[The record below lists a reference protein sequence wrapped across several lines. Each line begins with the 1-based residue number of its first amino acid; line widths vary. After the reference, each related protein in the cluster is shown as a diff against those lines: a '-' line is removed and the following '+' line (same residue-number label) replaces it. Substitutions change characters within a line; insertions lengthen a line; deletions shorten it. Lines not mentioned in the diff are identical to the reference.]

1 MSSPSLPSLSSLH
14 PVPRAQGFVT
24 ARSVLADLELQ
35 HDRSTDVIAPT
46 EKPKRGRPKKAVGA
60 DDASTRPRARKT
72 TTAIEDN
79 SVLGDVA
86 AKPKTRKREATTTN
100 EEGAVVAPPPPK
112 RGRPKKAIAIE
123 DAAIASTDTVEAT
136 KPVAKRGRKK
146 ALEPTVN
153 NDNDAAAERPKP
165 QPKPRKTKAQSVE
178 DTTATSDVLAVDNA
192 LDSGVPPVVPNEAPI
207 EVLAPRRKRD
217 WTPPTESF
225 LPPSFQQS
233 SDTSPNPESAAAH
246 DHEGNEDTGDV
257 PVASDFTRLMGDFAY
272 QEDNARP
279 APSLSRTP
287 SGGPTTKR
295 KRLDPVAVTATE
307 ESKRRKKKVV
317 EPKEP
322 KEPKLKPPK
331 KPKAPKKKPLTIT
344 ALATA
349 AYLPQSAST
358 DVDQTKLISD
368 FFPQPQPDAVAL
380 PEEAIVAKPTTSK
393 KSVRAAEDK
402 PAPKRKRTVKKV
414 QITVPEIHVKL
425 DSPEAARENAKR
437 QQWLFGSS
445 SQLAAAES
453 PTELRDLQQAI
464 KESEDMIS
472 SQQMDVS
479 RATSCAHVPSAPHGT
494 SLSIGQADRVLWMS
508 AARDFEDSTFASDES
523 RDNDNLVVVS
533 ESLRPQYPPS
543 SANSAP
549 DFRLTEVRPQ
559 VEVLTISSS
568 APKERESPDSGYV
581 DVDQVGC
588 ASLSTSRLSERP
600 TDLPLASS
608 KTKAVASGVPKP
620 LEIIS
625 LDTTP
630 ETEVLPRRALGAR
643 DPNSNITRQTF
654 DVEDKDSDVSP
665 RKSTTKPSIV
675 CLDSP
680 KKRSVGRPRKI
691 ISDAAQISP
700 IAIRQVFVDSSASSA
715 REEARQKFLAA
726 SPTRVA
732 LRSSQGGLH
741 DILPST
747 ALSPPS
753 KSRNGLSKSEPAPNR
768 VSPSRPRGRPR
779 RSPSPGDLPV
789 PSQLRK
795 LPSSPSTPSK
805 HVAITEPSSDYLDID
820 AISDIDIATHA
831 PSPPRRTPTSPPKAT
846 LEFDRPPPPPLP
858 AIAASTARCSAKQIL
873 AEWPGIA
880 PTLFPKITRTVRSTP
895 PSQDHK
901 NPTWHEKILLYDPIV
916 LEDLTLWLNAQ
927 GSDKTHC
934 MRDIVSSKPTL
945 TIPVLKMKAF
955 LNSRQHSK
963 AESYLSSST
972 AEATTHETSRPSTP
986 TEWWLAREN
995 AFDTANRIYKKLYR
1009 DSDESHYSREQDYDE
1024 DDSRSLPP
1032 LSPSSPDWNAS
1043 RWFWTTEHSEM
1054 WVDHVDWIMLDL
1066 NDGIQQVSVNK
1077 TATAISSS
1085 ELQLDADAKPAGPAK
1100 KPGDTQE
1107 KFENG
1112 QISQAEVKSTN
1123 AAELRRRPKLTIQI
1137 PSGIPDYY
1145 SKHGPNDYSSCKPR
1159 ITSEE
1164 RAEWRKN
1171 MF

>member
-1 MSSPSLPSLSSLH
+1 
-14 PVPRAQGFVT
+14 
-24 ARSVLADLELQ
+24 
-35 HDRSTDVIAPT
+35 
-46 EKPKRGRPKKAVGA
+46 
-60 DDASTRPRARKT
+60 
-72 TTAIEDN
+72 
-79 SVLGDVA
+79 
-86 AKPKTRKREATTTN
+86 
-100 EEGAVVAPPPPK
+100 
-112 RGRPKKAIAIE
+112 
-123 DAAIASTDTVEAT
+123 
-136 KPVAKRGRKK
+136 
-146 ALEPTVN
+146 
-153 NDNDAAAERPKP
+153 
-165 QPKPRKTKAQSVE
+165 
-178 DTTATSDVLAVDNA
+178 
-192 LDSGVPPVVPNEAPI
+192 
-207 EVLAPRRKRD
+207 
-217 WTPPTESF
+217 
-225 LPPSFQQS
+225 
-233 SDTSPNPESAAAH
+233 
-246 DHEGNEDTGDV
+246 
-257 PVASDFTRLMGDFAY
+257 
-272 QEDNARP
+272 
-279 APSLSRTP
+279 
-287 SGGPTTKR
+287 
-295 KRLDPVAVTATE
+295 
-307 ESKRRKKKVV
+307 
-317 EPKEP
+317 
-322 KEPKLKPPK
+322 
-331 KPKAPKKKPLTIT
+331 
-344 ALATA
+344 
-349 AYLPQSAST
+349 
-358 DVDQTKLISD
+358 
-368 FFPQPQPDAVAL
+368 
-380 PEEAIVAKPTTSK
+380 
-393 KSVRAAEDK
+393 
-402 PAPKRKRTVKKV
+402 
-414 QITVPEIHVKL
+414 
-425 DSPEAARENAKR
+425 
-437 QQWLFGSS
+437 
-445 SQLAAAES
+445 
-453 PTELRDLQQAI
+453 
-464 KESEDMIS
+464 MIS
-472 SQQMDVS
+472 SQQRDIS

-549 DFRLTEVRPQ
+549 DFRLAEVRPQ

-568 APKERESPDSGYV
+568 APKERESYV

-588 ASLSTSRLSERP
+588 ASLSTSRFSERP

-654 DVEDKDSDVSP
+654 DVEDIDSDVSP

-726 SPTRVA
+726 SPTRVS
-732 LRSSQGGLH
+732 LRSSQRGLH

-805 HVAITEPSSDYLDID
+805 HVAIAEPSSDYLDID

-880 PTLFPKITRTVRSTP
+880 PTLFPKITRTVRSIP

-927 GSDKTHC
+927 GVRIEVSVPKVVKGKGKKKSDVFET
-934 MRDIVSSKPTL
+934 S
-945 TIPVLKMKAF
+945 
-955 LNSRQHSK
+955 
-963 AESYLSSST
+963 E
-972 AEATTHETSRPSTP
+972 EATELVQEELQPWMVQKCQLKANTHHFSAQNESIPQKQTTQQGRILPIKQHRRSNDSRNLKTIN
-986 TEWWLAREN
+986 TDRM
-995 AFDTANRIYKKLYR
+995 
-1009 DSDESHYSREQDYDE
+1009 DYDE

-1043 RWFWTTEHSEM
+1043 RWFWTTERSEM

-1085 ELQLDADAKPAGPAK
+1085 ELQLDTDAKPVGPAK

-1145 SKHGPNDYSSCKPR
+1145 SKHGPNDYSSCKPH

>member
-1 MSSPSLPSLSSLH
+1 MSSPSLPSLSSLR
-14 PVPRAQGFVT
+14 PVPRTQGFIT

-35 HDRSTDVIAPT
+35 HDLSTDVIAPP
-46 EKPKRGRPKKAVGA
+46 EKPKRGRPKKAVSA
-60 DDASTRPRARKT
+60 DDAPTRPRARKT
-72 TTAIEDN
+72 TTAIEDT

-100 EEGAVVAPPPPK
+100 EEGAVVAPPVPK

-123 DAAIASTDTVEAT
+123 DATIATTDTVEAT

-146 ALEPTVN
+146 ASESTVN
-153 NDNDAAAERPKP
+153 NDNDAAAEKPKP

-178 DTTATSDVLAVDNA
+178 DTTAISEVLAVDNA
-192 LDSGVPPVVPNEAPI
+192 LDSGVPPAVPDEAPI
-207 EVLAPRRKRD
+207 EVLDLDPAPRRKRD

-233 SDTSPNPESAAAH
+233 SDTPPNPESAATF
-246 DHEGNEDTGDV
+246 DHEGNEDTGDA

-279 APSLSRTP
+279 APSLSRTT
-287 SGGPTTKR
+287 SDGPTTKR
-295 KRLDPVAVTATE
+295 KRLDPVDVTATE
-307 ESKRRKKKVV
+307 EPKKRRKKAV

-322 KEPKLKPPK
+322 KEPKPKPPK

-368 FFPQPQPDAVAL
+368 FFPQPQSDAVAL
-380 PEEAIVAKPTTSK
+380 PEEAVVAKPTASK
-393 KSVRAAEDK
+393 KNVRAAEDK

-414 QITVPEIHVKL
+414 QITVPEIDVKL

-453 PTELRDLQQAI
+453 PTELRDLQQAL

-472 SQQMDVS
+472 SQQMDIS

-494 SLSIGQADRVLWMS
+494 SLSIGQADRALWMS
-508 AARDFEDSTFASDES
+508 AARDFEDSTFASDECC
-523 RDNDNLVVVS
+523 DNDDLVAVS
-533 ESLRPQYPPS
+533 EPLRPQCPPS
-543 SANSAP
+543 SAKSTP
-549 DFRLTEVRPQ
+549 DSRVSEVRPQ
-559 VEVLTISSS
+559 VEVLTTSSS
-568 APKERESPDSGYV
+568 APKVLESPDSGYV
-581 DVDQVGC
+581 DLDQIGGTSPSTT
-588 ASLSTSRLSERP
+588 SLP
-600 TDLPLASS
+600 TDVPPASS
-608 KTKAVASGVPKP
+608 KTRAVASGDSKL

-630 ETEVLPRRALGAR
+630 ETEVMPRRALSTR
-643 DPNSNITRQTF
+643 DPNTNITRQTF
-654 DVEDKDSDVSP
+654 DVEDKSSEVSP
-665 RKSTTKPSIV
+665 RKPTTKPSIV

-680 KKRSVGRPRKI
+680 KKRSVGRLRKI

-700 IAIRQVFVDSSASSA
+700 IAIRQVFVDSSTSSA

-726 SPTRVA
+726 SPTRTS
-732 LRSSQGGLH
+732 LQHSQGGLH
-741 DILPST
+741 GILPST
-747 ALSPPS
+747 TLSLHS

-779 RSPSPGDLPV
+779 QSPSPGDLPV
-789 PSQLRK
+789 PSQLGK
-795 LPSSPSTPSK
+795 LPSLPSAPSK
-805 HVAITEPSSDYLDID
+805 HVAVAEPSSDYLDID

-831 PSPPRRTPTSPPKAT
+831 PSPPRRTPASPPKTT

-858 AIAASTARCSAKQIL
+858 TIAASTARCSAKQIL

-880 PTLFPKITRTVRSTP
+880 PTLFPKITKTVRSTP

-927 GSDKTHC
+927 GV
-934 MRDIVSSKPTL
+934 RFEVSVPK
-945 TIPVLKMKAF
+945 
-955 LNSRQHSK
+955 
-963 AESYLSSST
+963 
-972 AEATTHETSRPSTP
+972 
-986 TEWWLAREN
+986 
-995 AFDTANRIYKKLYR
+995 
-1009 DSDESHYSREQDYDE
+1009 DYDE
-1024 DDSRSLPP
+1024 DDVESLPP

-1043 RWFWTTEHSEM
+1043 RWFWTTERSEM
-1054 WVDHVDWIMLDL
+1054 WVDHVDWIMIDL
-1066 NDGIQQVSVNK
+1066 NDGIQQVSVDE
-1077 TATAISSS
+1077 TATVISGS
-1085 ELQLDADAKPAGPAK
+1085 ELQVGAKLASPAK
-1100 KPGDTQE
+1100 KPGDTQ
-1107 KFENG
+1107 
-1112 QISQAEVKSTN
+1112 VKSAT

-1145 SKHGPNDYSSCKPR
+1145 SKHGPNDYSSCRPR